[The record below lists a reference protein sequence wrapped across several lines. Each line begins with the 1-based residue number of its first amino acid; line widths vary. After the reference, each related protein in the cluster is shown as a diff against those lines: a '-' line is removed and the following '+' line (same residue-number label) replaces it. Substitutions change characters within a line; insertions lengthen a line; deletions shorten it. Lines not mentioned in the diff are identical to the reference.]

1 MALPARQPIQDENDG
16 LGKAA
21 ANDNFE
27 IKNVNVAGG
36 SNAKIEGKKIKL
48 EINLPKNKAANDN
61 VEIDQTPNTNIS
73 ASAPEAKKPTDT
85 ASDITDKAPATPPT
99 ITPTTPPTESAPN
112 KPKTNNQSQN
122 INQTPDRS
130 NQSQPPQPNNQ
141 APIENEPQTPLNPE
155 ENRIPQEQENELP
168 QPEDAQPIADQQTPP
183 NNQQTPQSDQPQ
195 NEKTPPLSGA
205 EPKPW
210 RSDANPNADKRLPQQ
225 TNTPTNDELSN
236 TGPHSAS
243 DKTPKTIPPQNQAK
257 ASSDMSSA
265 KHGGGVIQSGKNAL
279 QNTANKVVDGTKN
292 GIKNKIN
299 NIAQSLQSDRSRK
312 IQLGRQRRKLESE
325 LRFLENKMDGVNASK
340 YMRIIR
346 FWFPG
351 IYAAISGLGSGM
363 SNAKGEAKVALLSSK
378 LISAQ
383 TIKGTLKATEGVSAL
398 VEANIKAISWIAE
411 SIETVIIPI
420 LLILVYPIIIII
432 LWIYIEFMGAMNAPI
447 TKSIKELVKEVDQI
461 IESLEKVL
469 KPEKEKLK
477 KRREIQVINRL
488 MAASSQDRKMHLQ
501 QQKEQEDYERSQNS
515 NNNVTN

>member
-130 NQSQPPQPNNQ
+130 NQNQPPQPNNQ

-195 NEKTPPLSGA
+195 NEKTPPLSGD

-210 RSDANPNADKRLPQQ
+210 RSDANSNADKRLPQQ

-236 TGPHSAS
+236 TGPHSTS
-243 DKTPKTIPPQNQAK
+243 DKTPNKIDQTKQRPTASKLSEAK
-257 ASSDMSSA
+257 NAN
-265 KHGGGVIQSGKNAL
+265 GKNASGK
-279 QNTANKVVDGTKN
+279 ANVIAGAANNLADTSRNAVTGVKN
-292 GIKNKIN
+292 IAKNKMGQKASN
-299 NIAQSLQSDRSRK
+299 LESDRSRVK
-312 IQLGRQRRKLESE
+312 KLKKERKNLGTELNDLEQTVGGLKTNS
-325 LRFLENKMDGVNASK
+325 KMLILKTFAPS
-340 YMRIIR
+340 
-346 FWFPG
+346 
-351 IYAAISGLGSGM
+351 IYAQLTSLTFGKANLSDG
-363 SNAKGEAKVALLSSK
+363 AKIKVLQT
-378 LISAQ
+378 AQ
-383 TIKGTLKATEGVSAL
+383 VSLYTIKGLLNVLMAIADYTETLINIVKFGAATTE
-398 VEANIKAISWIAE
+398 
-411 SIETVIIPI
+411 III
-420 LLILVYPIIIII
+420 GFFIII
-432 LWIYIEFMGAMNAPI
+432 LSPI
-447 TKSIKELVKEVDQI
+447 ISIPFFIFKYASGTGKISQAIRSIIKDIINPMIDQISLQVQTLNKKIKLRVNIQKINELLASTKSERKEN
-461 IESLEKVL
+461 S
-469 KPEKEKLK
+469 
-477 KRREIQVINRL
+477 
-488 MAASSQDRKMHLQ
+488 
-501 QQKEQEDYERSQNS
+501 QQK
-515 NNNVTN
+515 NNLQKQA